1 MWRWRR
7 GRLIQIIAKSIEIRH
22 SNPKICSKTRGLYRF
37 FGKSA
42 VLTVP
47 NSSPLKRDFVKMF
60 RFQSVKREAGILDAV
75 TLKNML
81 ENTGFIPIFWKIRRF
96 DRVEFVTS
104 KPLFF
109 KSYYISIY

>member
-1 MWRWRR
+1 
-7 GRLIQIIAKSIEIRH
+7 
-22 SNPKICSKTRGLYRF
+22 KTRGLYRF

-60 RFQSVKREAGILDAV
+60 RFQSVKSEAGILDAV

-96 DRVEFVTS
+96 DCAKFVTTEARFC
-104 KPLFF
+104 KNV
-109 KSYYISIY
+109 

>member
-1 MWRWRR
+1 M
-7 GRLIQIIAKSIEIRH
+7 L
-22 SNPKICSKTRGLYRF
+22 
-37 FGKSA
+37 
-42 VLTVP
+42 
-47 NSSPLKRDFVKMF
+47 